1 MHPIESGI
9 RTNLIQ
15 EDRSREAS
23 IERSHRKHMLRL
35 PKERSWLQ
43 TVSRFLHIE
52 RPAHHDPVRN
62 S

>member
-23 IERSHRKHMLRL
+23 IERAIRKHMLRL
-35 PKERSWLQ
+35 PKERSWLHSA
-43 TVSRFLHIE
+43 SRFLRIE